1 MAFSITFNSNLEEV
15 LSAVDSQTGAYLVAA
30 GALIQSAAADN
41 SPVRTGALR
50 SSWTVEVESQDNGGT
65 VTIGV
70 PMDKLKGNYA
80 HYVEGGTSRQKAQHM
95 LLNAVNE
102 NMGQLQG
109 LAFEHYTY

>member
-1 MAFSITFNSNLEEV
+1 MAFTITFTDNIEEV
-15 LSAVDSQTGAYLVAA
+15 LSAVDSQTGQYLVDA
-30 GALIQSAAADN
+30 GALIQGAAIEN

-50 SSWTVEVESQDNGGT
+50 SSWAVEVESQDNGGT

-70 PMDKLKGNYA
+70 PMDALDGNYA